1 MGRAES
7 ATVVR
12 KMKTTHLI
20 LVTAALAVCGA
31 WTSPAEGKVYRW
43 VDENGVV
50 HFGDAIPPEYS
61 RERHEVLDER
71 GGRTTVNDAEATP
84 APVRDDRDRAL
95 LATYSSVAEIEE
107 VRDRR
112 AGYLVSQNSVAEERL
127 VSLEARRETLAG
139 DPGSVNELATVE
151 QRIGEYEAE
160 IERRNLEI
168 ARIRAGFDEDMRR
181 FRELKGIQDPGT
193 AEGAADEPGETVEK
207 TAGAPAAEPSS

>member
-1 MGRAES
+1 
-7 ATVVR
+7 
-12 KMKTTHLI
+12 MKTTQLI
-20 LVTAALAVCGA
+20 LVTAALAVCAA
-31 WTSPAEGKVYRW
+31 WANPAEGKVYRW

-71 GGRTTVNDAEATP
+71 GVRTTVNDAQPTP
-84 APVRDDRDRAL
+84 SAVRDDRDRAL

-112 AGYLVSQNSVAEERL
+112 AGYLVSQNNVAEERL
-127 VSLEARRETLAG
+127 VSLKARRETLVG
-139 DPGSVNELATVE
+139 DPASVNELATVE
-151 QRIGEYEAE
+151 QRIREYEAE

-181 FRELKGIQDPGT
+181 FLELKGIKDPAAEAATDGSGET
-193 AEGAADEPGETVEK
+193 AEEA
-207 TAGAPAAEPSS
+207 AGAPAAEPSS

>member
-1 MGRAES
+1 
-7 ATVVR
+7 
-12 KMKTTHLI
+12 MKTTHLI

-31 WTSPAEGKVYRW
+31 WASPADGKVYRW

-84 APVRDDRDRAL
+84 SPVRDDRDLAL

-112 AGYLVSQNSVAEERL
+112 AGYLVSQNRVAEERL
-127 VSLEARRETLAG
+127 VSLKARRETLVG

-151 QRIGEYEAE
+151 QRIREYEAE

-181 FRELKGIQDPGT
+181 FRELKGIQEP
-193 AEGAADEPGETVEK
+193 GAADEPGETVEEA
-207 TAGAPAAEPSS
+207 AGAPAAEPSS